1 MISATCALGCEDAG
15 QYCSALEMSLWPGT
29 ARYKSEQYCSLGMA
43 GQTALYFIRLS
54 GIGGR
59 HQYFALRLST
69 SIAASRSASKKLRA
83 SPGLKLIAEATA
95 YQK

>member
-1 MISATCALGCEDAG
+1 V
-15 QYCSALEMSLWPGT
+15 
-29 ARYKSEQYCSLGMA
+29 A

-69 SIAASRSASKKLRA
+69 SIAASRLASKKLRA